1 VRELSK
7 ESKDLIDQ
15 LKTLNENIYL
25 LTKVTAISVG
35 KEAIFKSKKEAG
47 DKIDALDE
55 YDLPDK
61 IIAMFIGSTEGSV
74 KSTRSQKKAKA
85 KTKRVQA
92 APPQPQEAEK
102 K

>member
-7 ESKDLIDQ
+7 ESKDLINQ

-25 LTKVTAISVG
+25 LTKVTAINVG
-35 KEAIFKSKKEAG
+35 KEAIFKTKKEAG

-85 KTKRVQA
+85 KTKRAQA

>member
-1 VRELSK
+1 MSK

-15 LKTLNENIYL
+15 LKVLNENIDL

-55 YDLPDK
+55 YDLPDR
-61 IIAMFIGSTEGSV
+61 IIAMLIGSTEGSV
-74 KSTRSQKKAKA
+74 ASTRSQKRARARKV
-85 KTKRVQA
+85 VQP
-92 APPQPQEAEK
+92 APKNE
-102 K
+102 

>member
-1 VRELSK
+1 MRDLSK
-7 ESKDLIDQ
+7 ESKDLINQ
-15 LKTLNENIYL
+15 LKTLNENIGL
-25 LTKVTAISVG
+25 LTKVIAITVG

-61 IIAMFIGSTEGSV
+61 IVAMLIGSTEGSV
-74 KSTRSQKKAKA
+74 SSTRSQKKTRA
-85 KTKRVQA
+85 KTKLAQA
-92 APPQPQEAEK
+92 EPPQPQEAEK